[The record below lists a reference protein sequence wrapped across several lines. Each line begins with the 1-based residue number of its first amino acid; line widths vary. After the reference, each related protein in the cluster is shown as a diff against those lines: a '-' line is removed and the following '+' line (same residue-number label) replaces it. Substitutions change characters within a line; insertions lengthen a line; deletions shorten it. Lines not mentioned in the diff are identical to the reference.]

1 MTKARLR
8 ANVLLVISG
17 FALLLVAAIVC
28 KFYLHSEDG
37 YSTIKDFSSLLIAIG
52 AAYLAYC
59 FQRRQAFLV
68 SLRDLWKELVEA
80 KGELIEYT
88 HNPNPDQVAFSKAH
102 RALSKAIDTV
112 RGVYRNVGET
122 EDEIGLY
129 PFEPLHD
136 MRKVLD
142 ELGFGKATPD
152 KRRAARLRFLRSW
165 NALRWAFLK
174 EFSTPEPPHPITA
187 RDAADPPP
195 RRSGRRIDFKLTHYP
210 PAGCVAEGLA
220 AVYL

>member
-8 ANVLLVISG
+8 INVLLVMAG
-17 FALLLVAAIVC
+17 FALLLVVAIVC
-28 KFYLHSEDG
+28 RFYLHSEGG
-37 YSTIKDFSSLLIAIG
+37 YSTIKDFSPLLIAIG

-80 KGELIEYT
+80 KGELAEYT
-88 HNPNPDQVAFSKAH
+88 HNPEPDQAAFSKAH
-102 RALSKAIDTV
+102 RALSKAIDSV
-112 RGVYRNVGET
+112 RGVYKNVGET
-122 EDEIGLY
+122 EERIGLY

-142 ELGFGKATPD
+142 ELGFNDATPD
-152 KRRAARLRFLRSW
+152 RRQAARTRFIRSW

-187 RDAADPPP
+187 YDSTDP
-195 RRSGRRIDFKLTHYP
+195 RRSGCGGEWISN
-210 PAGCVAEGLA
+210 
-220 AVYL
+220 